1 MGRFKIAKVAIPCLL
16 MPCEC
21 GVMWGLLGVVFCRVA
36 GQRKRWVNSG
46 FGIGGKGGY
55 KRFPKYVLES
65 VLEECKFNVD
75 ERFHDELGL
84 EREQV
89 GYVTESQDKC
99 CAETVL
105 KYMTDFA
112 LVEKIELWKRG
123 LIFKLSSSLQLAN
136 LRSLDLAK
144 RTFLPARP
152 SEHGLA
158 GRKVLFAT
166 ETSFS
171 MEDVKYVV
179 DSGYTEFQTYDRML
193 GVEYVKKTRISK
205 AIGVPRALLGGNIKK
220 PVMCYKMYTHDFCK
234 AIEMRISPAFNRC
247 KLDHVICLLKK
258 LDQKFEFIN
267 PLNSANLESSI
278 YHLKKFMNDSCDVLF
293 LVSLT
298 SYCL

>member
-1 MGRFKIAKVAIPCLL
+1 ISVRENSQRTKNDRVDYELDAKQGLVGNLKSSCLFEAIDSLIPLDEHL
-16 MPCEC
+16 ATFRGTGYSLKDEKQSQT
-21 GVMWGLLGVVFCRVA
+21 
-36 GQRKRWVNSG
+36 GQNRERNWKERE
-46 FGIGGKGGY
+46 KP
-55 KRFPKYVLES
+55 KPKFPKYVLES

-112 LVEKIELWKRG
+112 LRALETRIDLQVVIIASIGESKKFGSYFNALTIGYNRMCESED
-123 LIFKLSSSLQLAN
+123 IFEENHVTYYYAFISAISV
-136 LRSLDLAK
+136 AK

-205 AIGVPRALLGGNIKK
+205 AIGQYKCFPGRNASVTLKEASD
-220 PVMCYKMYTHDFCK
+220 VHKMYTHD
-234 AIEMRISPAFNRC
+234 
-247 KLDHVICLLKK
+247 V
-258 LDQKFEFIN
+258 
-267 PLNSANLESSI
+267 LE
-278 YHLKKFMNDSCDVLF
+278 
-293 LVSLT
+293 
-298 SYCL
+298 